1 MKNKVSGGRVII
13 SLCMDKERDE
23 KLIDFL
29 NSKPNKSDYIRN
41 VLNEHLDMIENPPAN
56 NNESV
61 INTLLEILSNL
72 SLLTDKVVSLGDNR
86 SVPPPTKS
94 NARPSNI
101 CLNSMEEQTPST
113 QQCVGQEISQND
125 DLEDD
130 SDMVFNNVLRVI
142 HNT

>member
-23 KLIDFL
+23 RLIDFL

-86 SVPPPTKS
+86 SVLLPSMVNTHNS
-94 NARPSNI
+94 NVYVYSI
-101 CLNSMEEQTPST
+101 
-113 QQCVGQEISQND
+113 
-125 DLEDD
+125 
-130 SDMVFNNVLRVI
+130 
-142 HNT
+142 